1 MRINRDSL
9 SARAGSIAKEK
20 GVSAN
25 VVYSRYFFDCFL
37 KRLSVS
43 SYAEKFVLKGGLFL
57 SSVLGIENRTTMD
70 IDFIVRRIRMEK
82 ETIVDIM
89 KEICEEK
96 VDDNVSFRYKGN
108 SEIKKDDIYGGFSVS
123 IEGRLENIRQRFD
136 IDLATSDAVYPSDQ
150 TYEYK
155 CLVTGE
161 TLHLKSYSVESVV
174 AEKLQTFLLRG
185 ALNSRSKDLY
195 DLYVLERIVEK
206 NGSALKEAFRE
217 TCRHRK
223 FETDKE
229 KATKTLESVS
239 SSPIQRKLWDSYAR
253 KAGYARGIAFD
264 DIVDSIGRL
273 IEIVV

>member
-9 SARAGSIAKEK
+9 SARASNIAKEK
-20 GVSAN
+20 GISAN

-43 SYAEKFVLKGGLFL
+43 PYAEKFVLKGGLFL
-57 SSVLGIENRTTMD
+57 SSLLGIENRATMD
-70 IDFIVRRIRMEK
+70 IDFIVRRIRMEHD
-82 ETIVDIM
+82 TIVGIM
-89 KEICEEK
+89 KEICEEEA
-96 VDDNVSFRYKGN
+96 DDNVSFRYIGD

-136 IDLATSDAVYPSDQ
+136 IDLATADAVYPSDQ
-150 TYEYK
+150 NYEYT

-185 ALNSRSKDLY
+185 ALNSRAKDLY
-195 DLYVLERIVEK
+195 DLYVLERTTDK
-206 NGSALKEAFRE
+206 NGSALKEAFKE

-223 FETDKE
+223 FETDRE
-229 KATKTLESVS
+229 KVTRTLESVS
-239 SSPIQRKLWDSYAR
+239 SSPVQRKLWDSYSR
-253 KAGYARGIAFD
+253 KTGYAKGIAFD
-264 DIVDSIGRL
+264 DVITSIGRL
-273 IEIVV
+273 IEIIV

>member
-43 SYAEKFVLKGGLFL
+43 SYAGKFVLKGGLFL
-57 SSVLGIENRTTMD
+57 SAVLGIENRTTMD
-70 IDFIVRRIRMEK
+70 IDFIVRRIRMERD
-82 ETIVDIM
+82 TIVGIM
-89 KEICEEK
+89 KEICEEDA
-96 VDDNVSFRYKGN
+96 DDNVTFRYVGD

-136 IDLATSDAVYPSDQ
+136 IDLATADSVYPSDRN
-150 TYEYK
+150 YEYK
-155 CLVTGE
+155 CLATGE
-161 TLHLKSYSVESVV
+161 MLHLKSYSVESVV

-195 DLYVLERIVEK
+195 DLYVLEKVVEK
-206 NGSALKEAFRE
+206 NVPALKEAFRE
-217 TCRHRK
+217 TCRCRK
-223 FETDKE
+223 FEINKE
-229 KATKTLESVS
+229 KALGTLESVS
-239 SSPIQRKLWDSYAR
+239 SSPMQRKLWESYAR
-253 KAGYARGIAFD
+253 KAGYAKGIAFD
-264 DIVDSIGRL
+264 DVADSIGRL
-273 IEIVV
+273 IDIVI

>member
-1 MRINRDSL
+1 MMINRDSL

-37 KRLSVS
+37 KRLSLS
-43 SYAEKFVLKGGLFL
+43 PYSDRFVLKGGLFL
-57 SSVLGIENRTTMD
+57 SSVLGIENRATMD
-70 IDFIVRRIRMEK
+70 IDFIVRRIRMVR
-82 ETIVDIM
+82 ETIVKIM
-89 KEICEEK
+89 KEICEEDA
-96 VDDNVSFRYKGN
+96 DDNVSFRYIGD

-136 IDLATSDAVYPSDQ
+136 IDLATADIVYPSDQ
-150 TYEYK
+150 SYEYK

-161 TLHLKSYSVESVV
+161 TLRLKSYSIESVV

-195 DLYVLERIVEK
+195 DLYVLEKVVEK
-206 NGSALKEAFRE
+206 NVPTLKEAFRE
-217 TCRHRK
+217 TCRCRK
-223 FETDKE
+223 FEIDKE
-229 KATKTLESVS
+229 KALGTLESVS
-239 SSPIQRKLWDSYAR
+239 SSPMQRKLWESYAR
-253 KAGYARGIAFD
+253 KAGYAKGIAFD
-264 DIVDSIGRL
+264 DVADSIGRL